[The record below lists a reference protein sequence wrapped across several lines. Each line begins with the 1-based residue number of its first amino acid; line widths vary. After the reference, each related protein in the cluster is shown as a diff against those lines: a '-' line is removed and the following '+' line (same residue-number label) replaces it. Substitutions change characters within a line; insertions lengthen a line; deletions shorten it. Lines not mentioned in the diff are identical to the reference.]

1 MFESNEATVNTPVQK
16 ERMVE
21 ERIIELE
28 EPETTRHETTIHTT
42 GELFDDFEPFSNINL
57 GMVLGV
63 TISSFVIACL
73 VFAFLIQKKKA
84 PRGRFMR
91 WLREFLNFRSILIAG
106 IIKFLYVFL
115 AVVLTITSIIVMFQ
129 GRDDTV
135 LTMILIGLAMLIIGN
150 ILLRITMELTM
161 AIISM
166 WDNTSDIRGVLVKE
180 EEKPIEKTPKEP
192 EPEKEVATEGQAKE
206 QPSTTTGDVVVEQ
219 PSVAT
224 SEVAAEQPPVAANES
239 NATPSIASEPLNIPP
254 QQA

>member
-1 MFESNEATVNTPVQK
+1 
-16 ERMVE
+16 
-21 ERIIELE
+21 
-28 EPETTRHETTIHTT
+28 
-42 GELFDDFEPFSNINL
+42 
-57 GMVLGV
+57 
-63 TISSFVIACL
+63 
-73 VFAFLIQKKKA
+73 
-84 PRGRFMR
+84 MR

-115 AVVLTITSIIVMFQ
+115 AVVLTITSVIVMFQ
-129 GRDDTV
+129 GRDDTA

-180 EEKPIEKTPKEP
+180 DEKPIEKTPKEP
-192 EPEKEVATEGQAKE
+192 EPEKEIATEGQAKE

-224 SEVAAEQPPVAANES
+224 SEVAAEQPTVATNEA
-239 NATPSIASEPLNIPP
+239 NATSSAASEPLNIPP

>member
-16 ERMVE
+16 ERMVD

-28 EPETTRHETTIHTT
+28 EPDTARHTT
-42 GELFDDFEPFSNINL
+42 STHTAHDLFEDFDFFPKTNT

-73 VFAFLIQKKKA
+73 VFVFLIQKKKA

-91 WLREFLNFRSILIAG
+91 WLREFLNFRSIMIAG

-166 WDNTSDIRGVLVKE
+166 WDNTSDIRGVLVRE

-192 EPEKEVATEGQAKE
+192 EPEKEIATEGQVKE
-206 QPSTTTGDVVVEQ
+206 QPSTTTGDVAVEQ

-224 SEVAAEQPPVAANES
+224 SEVTAEQPPVAANGS

>member
-73 VFAFLIQKKKA
+73 VFVFLIQKKKA

-166 WDNTSDIRGVLVKE
+166 WDNTSDIRGVLVRE

-192 EPEKEVATEGQAKE
+192 EPEKEIATEREAKE
-206 QPSTTTGDVVVEQ
+206 QPSTTTGDVAVEQ

-224 SEVAAEQPPVAANES
+224 SEVVAEQPPVAANES
-239 NATPSIASEPLNIPP
+239 NATPSIASEPLNMPP

>member
-42 GELFDDFEPFSNINL
+42 GELFDDFEPFSNVNL

-73 VFAFLIQKKKA
+73 VFVFLIQKKKA

-115 AVVLTITSIIVMFQ
+115 AVVLTITSVIVMFQ

-135 LTMILIGLAMLIIGN
+135 LTMILIGLVMLIVGN
-150 ILLRITMELTM
+150 IVLRIILELVM

-192 EPEKEVATEGQAKE
+192 EPKKEPEMERPVEE
-206 QPSTTTGDVVVEQ
+206 QPSATTDNVVAKQ

-224 SEVAAEQPPVAANES
+224 NEVVMEQPPAGANEA
-239 NATPSIASEPLNIPP
+239 NAPLSTASEPLNIPP